1 MKTCLVLEGGAL
13 RGIYTAGVLDELIKD
28 DIKIDAIIGVSMGSL
43 VAVNYLS
50 NQPGRAIRYNKKYC
64 KDKRY
69 MGIYPLLKEGNIV
82 SKQFSYYDIPN
93 ELDKFDYN
101 TYKKS
106 KIKLY
111 CTVTNVL
118 TGKAE
123 YIEIKDADKDIEYL
137 RAGSSM
143 PGVSKIVEIGN
154 QKYLDGGIADSIPI
168 RKAIELGYDKIIVVE
183 TRPLEYRKKNK
194 AINTLNFL
202 YRKYPKFLETL
213 QNRNFKYNEAKEE
226 VISLEKLGRI
236 FVIRPSRV
244 VPIKRIEKNPK
255 IIQEQYDLGRRDY
268 IIRKDE
274 LFKYLKKEKR
284 LF

>member
-28 DIKIDAIIGVSMGSL
+28 EIKIDAIIGVSMGSL

-93 ELDKFDYN
+93 KLDKFDYN

-194 AINTLNFL
+194 TINTLNFL

-284 LF
+284 VF

>member
-28 DIKIDAIIGVSMGSL
+28 EIKIDAIIGVSMGSL

-93 ELDKFDYN
+93 KLDKFDYN

-168 RKAIELGYDKIIVVE
+168 RKAIELGFDKIIVVE

-284 LF
+284 VF

>member
-13 RGIYTAGVLDELIKD
+13 RGIFTAGVLDELIKD
-28 DIKIDAIIGVSMGSL
+28 NIKIDAIIGVSMGSL
-43 VAVNYLS
+43 IAVNYLS

-82 SKQFSYYDIPN
+82 SKQFAYYDIP
-93 ELDKFDYN
+93 EKLDKFDYD

-111 CTVTNVL
+111 CTVTNL
-118 TGKAE
+118 ATGKAE
-123 YIEIKDADKDIEYL
+123 YIEIKDAKKDIEIL

-143 PGVSKIVEIGN
+143 PGVSKIVKVGSEE
-154 QKYLDGGIADSIPI
+154 YLDGGIADSIPV
-168 RKAIELGYDKIIVVE
+168 RKAIEMGFDKIIVVE

-194 AINTLNFL
+194 IINTLNFM
-202 YRKYPKFLETL
+202 YKKYPKFLSTI
-213 QNRNFKYNEAKEE
+213 QKRNIKYNEEKEE
-226 VISLEKLGRI
+226 IIELEKLGRI

-244 VPIKRIEKNPK
+244 VPIKRIEKNEK

-268 IIRKDE
+268 IINRDKI
-274 LFKYLKKEKR
+274 FKYLKKKKR
-284 LF
+284 IL